1 MKLKPLIKTHWL
13 ASQNP
18 MTVGLGGLKTLVF
31 NPPQSVLNFEFSK
44 PAAGATQIPGAASI
58 QIKPA
63 DSDEIR
69 DVINQRF
76 TLAKDLFWVLFSGID
91 LSHHRAPTA
100 ALIALAESLEF
111 HYENG
116 DCFSLVGIFRQEG
129 LPLFLNPKFYLFD
142 SSCSWEKAIETR
154 SEELGKYLKITAQQ
168 KKNDDYRKTWI
179 LILEILA
186 WAFQRK
192 RQVGDLDVLWSADSL
207 NNQTADKNS
216 VRSSLPRTAYP
227 MEDIDFSKSLPLAV
241 TMMADTTLENT
252 ARLQVWQGYE
262 AHSAE
267 SSILHFHSVTALFE
281 LENFFS
287 SSASKTNSI
296 SLQPIN
302 TASETGPTSVRSS
315 SLEKETISKALPD
328 LIWQPCFLTVESG
341 EKNIAQ
347 ALAKFEHLLTA
358 DKIYFVNHQQVA
370 AANFKPFLKIRED
383 DASLQMAVSFKSDEL
398 QLEHLNFPAALR
410 PALAPFWGGLDHFFK
425 IDRKDVASRHLQYRS
440 HDLLFLRHQGLTL
453 FCLFEMMNWILK
465 RPLSSGENIEFVSD
479 SSSKEFDQQFE
490 KVIHYLQISVPALLG
505 KALIPFQ
512 ELVSPKVKELFVDF
526 LEKLHQSLM
535 LERLLVLQK
544 GKIIEIKDIQL
555 QILPLIR
562 FLILHFIESSQGKFL
577 TRSQAPLG
585 EKFLYQLPHWTDAV
599 VITSDATSLRSD
611 PLWVEIGRFDKYLIS
626 LLFEL
631 SDLGVDVELNGVP
644 LLGQDNPFEFIFS
657 VSDSAA
663 SEDGNWFDLHP
674 QIFFNGTRV
683 QSEEVKIN
691 FGQGDVGFI
700 EYQGQLYRIDK
711 KQMPSLKSLQKFW
724 NKIKGKKEIHQRN
737 SFGEKIYRLERS
749 QALELLMLRAQGIEV
764 QGTGEWKRIFE
775 YFDQGLGIDRINLP
789 EEMQTMMLP
798 HQLEGAQWLHDL
810 YELKLGSILAD
821 EMGLGKTFQVLSFL
835 VSLQSRDKLKK
846 SLIVVPTSL
855 VYNWLDEKKKFAPSL
870 PFHIFQSSEKESL
883 TQTLKSEEPLVL
895 ITTYGL
901 LNENA
906 EFFQSQNWNVLAFDE
921 AQNLKNIT
929 SLRAVS
935 ARKLNGQ
942 FKISITGTPMENNY
956 LEYFSLCDLVVP
968 GCLGDIDAFRKEYFN
983 KPVSSESIRNLKL
996 ITKPLLLR
1004 RTKLQVQLSLPEKTV
1019 QKVILPFGVKQK
1031 EIYMKMAM
1039 TFSKQVESLIQDQG
1053 ERKAQIAM
1061 FSALMRLRQICSDP
1075 SAVPGVVYH
1084 EQPAKIEHFLSSL
1097 QDHLENQES
1106 VIVFTQFLSTLGRI
1120 EKELQLLK
1128 VPTFV
1133 LQGNVSSKERLRLI
1147 SAFQNSDEPG
1157 VMLMTLKTGGVG
1169 LNLTKASVVYHLEP
1183 WWNPAVENQATDRA
1197 HRMGQKKNVKVF
1209 NLLIEGSL
1217 EERIADLKLK
1227 KQGSFDRLFGN
1238 DEQVND
1244 VGFEGSSGLSK
1255 EDFFYLLK

>member
-18 MTVGLGGLKTLVF
+18 MTVNLGGLKKLVF
-31 NPPQSVLNFEFSK
+31 NPPDKVLNFEFFK
-44 PAAGATQIPGAASI
+44 PINTAIEIPGTASV
-58 QIKPA
+58 QVKPA

-76 TLAKDLFWVLFSGID
+76 TLSKDLFWVLFSGID
-91 LSHHRAPTA
+91 LSHHRAPSA
-100 ALIALAESLEF
+100 ALISLAESIEF

-142 SSCSWEKAIETR
+142 SSCNWEKAIETR
-154 SEELGKYLKITAQQ
+154 SEELGKYLKINAQQ

-192 RQVGDLDVLWSADSL
+192 RQVGDLEVLWSEDSR
-207 NNQTADKNS
+207 KNTS
-216 VRSSLPRTAYP
+216 LEKSEIRSDNLRTAYP
-227 MEDIDFSKSLPLAV
+227 LEDIDFSKSLPLAV
-241 TMMADTTLENT
+241 TMSADSSHENT
-252 ARLQVWQGYE
+252 ARLQVWQGCE
-262 AHSAE
+262 IHSAE

-287 SSASKTNSI
+287 NSAQQI
-296 SLQPIN
+296 L
-302 TASETGPTSVRSS
+302 AATSVISPA
-315 SLEKETISKALPD
+315 EKQTITRAQPEFL
-328 LIWQPCFLTVESG
+328 WQPCFATLESG

-347 ALAKFEHLLTA
+347 ALSKFQQLITA
-358 DKIYFVNHQQVA
+358 EKIYFVNHQQINSA
-370 AANFKPFLKIRED
+370 DFKPFLKIRED
-383 DASLQMAVSFKSDEL
+383 DGSLQMAISFKSEEL
-398 QLEHLNFPAALR
+398 KLEHLNFPAALR

-440 HDLLFLRHQGLTL
+440 HDLLLLRHQGLTL
-453 FCLFEMMNWILK
+453 FCLFELMNWILK

-479 SSSKEFDQQFE
+479 TSSKEFDQQFQ
-490 KVIHYLQISVPALLG
+490 KVIHYLQSSAPALLG
-505 KALIPFQ
+505 KALIPFHD
-512 ELVSPKVKELFVDF
+512 LVSLKVKDLFVDF
-526 LEKLHQSLM
+526 LEKLFQSLM
-535 LERLLVLQK
+535 LDRILVFQK
-544 GKIIEIKDIQL
+544 GKIIEIKDVHL

-585 EKFLYQLPHWTDAV
+585 EKFLSQLPFWTDASLLN
-599 VITSDATSLRSD
+599 SDGDAFKNH
-611 PLWVEIGRFDKYLIS
+611 PLWIEIGRFDKYLIS

-644 LLGQDNPFEFIFS
+644 LLGHDNPFEFIFS
-657 VSDSAA
+657 VSDSAQT
-663 SEDGNWFDLHP
+663 EDTNWFDLHP

-724 NKIKGKKEIHQRN
+724 NKIKGKKEVQQRN
-737 SFGEKIYRLERS
+737 SFGEKVYRLDRS
-749 QALELLMLRAQGIEV
+749 QALELLMLKAQGIEV
-764 QGTGEWKRIFE
+764 QGTGEWKRIFD

-789 EEMQTMMLP
+789 EEMQSMMLP

-835 VSLQSRDKLKK
+835 VSLQSRNKLKK

-855 VYNWLDEKKKFAPSL
+855 VYNWLEEKNKFAPSL

-883 TQTLKSEEPLVL
+883 TQVLKNDEPMVL

-906 EFFQSQNWNVLAFDE
+906 DFFQSQHWNILAFDE

-968 GCLGDIDAFRKEYFN
+968 GCLGDIDTFRKEYFN

-1019 QKVILPFGVKQK
+1019 QKVILPFGIKQK

-1075 SAVPGVVYH
+1075 AAVPGVVYH
-1084 EQPAKIEHFLSSL
+1084 EQPAKIEHFLSAL

-1120 EKELQLLK
+1120 EKELQQLK

-1147 SAFQNSDEPG
+1147 STFQNSDEPG

-1197 HRMGQKKNVKVF
+1197 HRMGQKKSVKVF